1 MNLTSYDKAV
11 RDSAKRFAKD
21 TGPHEHDEYLP
32 NGHLGPQRRITMRP
46 HAMTILHDDG
56 LYRHL
61 RFASPDHGTYWFE
74 LTTVPGALIFRG
86 DGESFV
92 FARTRDMF
100 EFFRSN
106 SREERGINPTYWSE
120 KLTSDR
126 TAAFK
131 YDEESF
137 RTQVWKHVRQY
148 GSEYRGLAKAVQEHF
163 FDGWASEYNVEHE
176 DDARAALDS
185 FKFEPERVQALEPFE
200 FTDTWEWDFKG
211 FDWWF
216 LWACQAIVW
225 GIAQYD
231 AAKAEAPQLATAA
244 TS

>member
-1 MNLTSYDKAV
+1 MHYSSYNKAV
-11 RDSAKRFAKD
+11 RNSASRFADD
-21 TGPHEHDEYLP
+21 TGPHERDEFLP
-32 NGHLGPQRRITMRP
+32 YGHIGPLRRIPMRA
-46 HAMTILHDDG
+46 HEMTILHDDG

-61 RFASPDHGTYWFE
+61 RFRSPDHGTYWFE

-100 EFFRSN
+100 EFFRG
-106 SREERGINPTYWSE
+106 SREGSINPGYWSE

-126 TAAFK
+126 DAAFK

-137 RTQVWKHVRQY
+137 RTQVWEHVRNH

-163 FDGWASEYNVEHE
+163 FDGWASAYNVEYE
-176 DDARAALDS
+176 EDARAALDS
-185 FKFEPERVQALEPFE
+185 FKFEPERVQALKPFE

-225 GIAQYD
+225 GIRQYD
-231 AAKAEAPQLATAA
+231 AAKAQSGAELASAA